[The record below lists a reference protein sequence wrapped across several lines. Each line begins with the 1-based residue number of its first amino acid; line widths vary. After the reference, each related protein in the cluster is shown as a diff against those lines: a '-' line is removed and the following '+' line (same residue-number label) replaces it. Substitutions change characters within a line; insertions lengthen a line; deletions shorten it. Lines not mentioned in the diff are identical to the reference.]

1 MNIKAYTNNLLL
13 RLGNQVEGCS
23 WIEVFLP
30 ETESG
35 L

>member
-1 MNIKAYTNNLLL
+1 MNIKAYLLL
-13 RLGNQVEGCS
+13 LLGNLVEGCS